1 MMLLQMAMSQNADL
15 DRMQRLM
22 EMQFQWEAKQAEK
35 AYVQAMAD
43 FKKEAIFIS
52 KDKENKQYG
61 SRYTSIGNLVNTVT
75 PILGKYGL
83 SGEWDLDQ
91 GGADIRVGYT
101 ITHALGHKGVTKWM
115 TVQKDTSGA
124 KNPLQQVKSSI
135 TYAKITTF
143 ELATGLASTEGNV
156 DDDGNGSGEKPEM
169 ETGDYDRVMGL
180 IEAADSLPILQKT
193 FSAGYKIAQDLG
205 DKAAMQA
212 FIKAKD
218 LKKAEL
224 YGKEAR

>member
-35 AYVQAMAD
+35 AFVQAMSD
-43 FKKEAIFIS
+43 FKKEAIVIT

-75 PILGKYGL
+75 PLLGKHGL
-83 SGEWDLDQ
+83 SAEWELDQ
-91 GGADIRVGYT
+91 TTEIRVGCT
-101 ITHALGHKGVTKWM
+101 ITHALGHKGQTKWM
-115 TVQKDTSGA
+115 TVPKDTSGA
-124 KNPLQQVKSSI
+124 KNPLQQIKSSI
-135 TYAKITTF
+135 TYAKIAVF
-143 ELATGLASTEGNV
+143 ELATGLASRDGNV